1 MFRIDIACRT
11 FQWDE
16 DKARRNKLKH
26 GISFETAALVF
37 EDENRIER
45 YDDEHSADEDR
56 WITVGKVE
64 DILFVVYT
72 ERGEDIR
79 LISARAADEDE
90 RREYDECNTNDD
102 P

>member
-1 MFRIDIACRT
+1 MMRAEIIGRT
-11 FQWDE
+11 FQWDD
-16 DKARRNKLKH
+16 DKARRNKIKH
-26 GISFETAALVF
+26 GISFETVALVF

-45 YDDEHSADEDR
+45 YDEEHSVDEDR
-56 WITVGKVE
+56 WITVGKVG

-72 ERGEDIR
+72 ERGKDIR

-90 RREYDECNTNDD
+90 RREYDECNSSDD